1 MDVEQAPR
9 EVGSRISVVGTCGA
23 GKTTVAR
30 ALAKRLGFAHVELDA
45 LSWGPNWTMRPDD
58 AFRAAVAA
66 AAAGER
72 WVVDGNYS
80 KVRDI
85 VWARADTVVW
95 VDYSFPRVF
104 SQLVR
109 RTLRR
114 AFTREELWHGNRESL
129 RMSLLSRESIL
140 LWAIKTHRRRH
151 REYSELLARPENKR
165 IVVVRLR
172 CPRETAR
179 WLAGVPSR

>member
-1 MDVEQAPR
+1 VDVEQAPR

-23 GKTTVAR
+23 GKTTTAR

-66 AAAGER
+66 AAAGDC
-72 WVVDGNYS
+72 WVIDGNYS
-80 KVRDI
+80 RSRDI

-95 VDYSFPRVF
+95 LDYRFARVF
-104 SQLVR
+104 TRLLW

-140 LWAIKTHRRRH
+140 LWAIKTHRRRKH
-151 REYSELLARPENKR
+151 EYPELLARPEYE
-165 IVVVRLR
+165 RLQVAR
-172 CPRETAR
+172 LCSPRETR
-179 WLAGVPSR
+179 QWLKTVTTR

>member
-1 MDVEQAPR
+1 MDTERVPQ

-30 ALAKRLGFAHVELDA
+30 ALAERLGFVDIELDA
-45 LSWGPNWTMRPDD
+45 LSWGPDWTMRPDD
-58 AFRAAVAA
+58 VFRAGVTNAA
-66 AAAGER
+66 AEDR
-72 WVVDGNYS
+72 WVIDGNYS
-80 KVRDI
+80 KARNT

-95 VDYSFPRVF
+95 LDYSFARVF
-104 SQLVR
+104 TRLLW

-151 REYSELLARPENKR
+151 REYSELLARPENKHL
-165 IVVVRLR
+165 VVVRLR

>member
-45 LSWGPNWTMRPDD
+45 LSWGPDWTMRPDD
-58 AFRAAVAA
+58 VFRAAVAA
-66 AAAGER
+66 AAAGDR

-80 KVRDI
+80 KARDI

-95 VDYSFPRVF
+95 LDYSFPRVF
-104 SQLVR
+104 SQLVW

-151 REYSELLARPENKR
+151 REYSELLARPESKR

>member
-1 MDVEQAPR
+1 VDAEQAPR
-9 EVGSRISVVGTCGA
+9 EVGSRINVVGTCGA

-30 ALAKRLGFAHVELDA
+30 ALAERLGFVDVELDA
-45 LSWGPNWTMRPDD
+45 LSWGPDWTMRPDD
-58 AFRAAVAA
+58 VFRAEVAT
-66 AAAGER
+66 AAAGDQ

-80 KVRDI
+80 KTRDI

-95 VDYSFPRVF
+95 LDYSFPCVF
-104 SQLVR
+104 MRLAR
-109 RTLRR
+109 RTARR

-151 REYSELLARPENKR
+151 REYSELLARPENKHL
-165 IVVVRLR
+165 VVVRLR
-172 CPRETAR
+172 CPRETTR
-179 WLAGVPSR
+179 WLASARSR